1 MIAWPR
7 SPGDRAILTRNC
19 QGEKTLEFLFTFLAL
34 LRICSRL
41 NGNYRFFAD
50 KSARSP
56 RQRTVNKP
64 ILRGEAFPML
74 TISGNIRVVFVLT
87 SAAAVIQRNT
97 IALLMD

>member
-7 SPGDRAILTRNC
+7 SPDDRAILTRNC
-19 QGEKTLEFLFTFLAL
+19 QGEKAFEFTFRAL

-41 NGNYRFFAD
+41 NGDYRFFAD

-56 RQRTVNKP
+56 RQRTVDKP

>member
-7 SPGDRAILTRNC
+7 SPDDRAILTRNC
-19 QGEKTLEFLFTFLAL
+19 QGKKTLEFTFLAL

-41 NGNYRFFAD
+41 NGDYRFFAD

-56 RQRTVNKP
+56 RQRTVDKP

-87 SAAAVIQRNT
+87 SAAAGIQRNT
-97 IALLMD
+97 IAFLMD